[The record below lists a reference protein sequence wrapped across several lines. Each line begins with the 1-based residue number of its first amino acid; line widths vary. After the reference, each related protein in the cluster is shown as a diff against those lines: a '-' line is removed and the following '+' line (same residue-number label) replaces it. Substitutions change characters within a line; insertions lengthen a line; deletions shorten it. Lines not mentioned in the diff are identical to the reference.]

1 MLMSSTPNSQF
12 YVVGGTVHPDSPSY
26 VVRQADQELY
36 DRLLAGE
43 FCYVL
48 TSRQMGKSSLMART
62 ARRLTAE
69 AHIHT
74 AIVDLTQI
82 GTERDKLSAEQWYY
96 GIAHRILREVGL
108 RDVNLSEWWQSRAQ
122 LPALQRLTEFFR
134 DLLLE
139 QIAGQIV
146 IFIDEIDS
154 TISLPFTDDFFAAI
168 RACHNARATDAAY
181 NRLSFVLLG
190 VASPSD
196 LIKDATSTPF
206 NVGQRIELAD
216 FTAEEAKP
224 LAAGLGV
231 NEEAGE
237 QILARILYWTD
248 GHPYLTQ
255 KLCQI
260 GKQMGDDY
268 TIELLDHAAEEAFT
282 ILQDAPEDSNLK
294 EVYKRLNDNPQL
306 KVKLLTIY
314 SLLLSNQFIPDVPN
328 SVAYLELKLSGIV
341 KLLPNGNLCVRNRIY
356 ERVFNDRWC
365 RTQIG
370 VITSV
375 QPPDWAQTIKQTVKR
390 SFRVFLSWV
399 LSPLLIILWVLY
411 VYTQTPEQ
419 PGDAVLPWAANI
431 IRYQIYW
438 LLRGVLF
445 LVLIALERWISI
457 DNSVMALGGFLF
469 LLLLSINL
477 FYLLRNVKF
486 KKKSEVE
493 IAKFAV
499 YCPICEE
506 NAPPIPGTENRY
518 RCDNKHQFA
527 SVYHGF

>member
-1 MLMSSTPNSQF
+1 MSTPNSQF
-12 YVVGGTVHPDSPSY
+12 YVVGGTVNPDSPSY

-62 ARRLTAE
+62 ARRLTNE

-108 RDVNLSEWWQSRAQ
+108 REVNLNEWWQQRAQ

-139 QIAGQIV
+139 RIEGQIV
-146 IFIDEIDS
+146 VFIDEIDS

-196 LIKDATSTPF
+196 LVKDATRTPF
-206 NVGQRIELAD
+206 NVGQRIELTD

-224 LAAGLGV
+224 LASGLSANGQD
-231 NEEAGE
+231 GE
-237 QILARILYWTD
+237 QILALILDWTD

-260 GKQMGDDY
+260 WGQTRTGRSNEQIDR
-268 TIELLDHAAEEAFT
+268 LVEEIFPVV
-282 ILQDAPEDSNLK
+282 DGPPEDWNLRF
-294 EVYKRLNDNPQL
+294 VYDRLVKSPRLRVDLL
-306 KVKLLTIY
+306 KLYHQILKGKTAL
-314 SLLLSNQFIPDVPN
+314 DAPN
-328 SVAYLELKLSGIV
+328 SVVQTKLKLSGIV
-341 KLLPNGNLCVRNRIY
+341 KLFPNKKLHVRNRIY
-356 ERVFNDRWC
+356 ERIFNE
-365 RTQIG
+365 T
-370 VITSV
+370 
-375 QPPDWAQTIKQTVKR
+375 WAEKEIESAEGRMPNQLEKR
-390 SFRVFLSWV
+390 FFIQL
-399 LSPLLIILWVLY
+399 
-411 VYTQTPEQ
+411 
-419 PGDAVLPWAANI
+419 
-431 IRYQIYW
+431 
-438 LLRGVLF
+438 
-445 LVLIALERWISI
+445 
-457 DNSVMALGGFLF
+457 
-469 LLLLSINL
+469 
-477 FYLLRNVKF
+477 
-486 KKKSEVE
+486 
-493 IAKFAV
+493 
-499 YCPICEE
+499 
-506 NAPPIPGTENRY
+506 
-518 RCDNKHQFA
+518 
-527 SVYHGF
+527 